1 MKNADKHKHLEFIQ
15 GVINRL
21 ARDSFLIKGWAVV
34 LVSALVALSVR
45 GSSPSITWFACVPI
59 AMLWG
64 LDGFFLWQE
73 RLYRKLYDHV
83 RELDN
88 DQIDF
93 SMNAICFRGKRGT
106 TWRGTLISRTLLPF
120 YLVLLLA
127 TIAVPLLLPC

>member
-34 LVSALVALSVR
+34 LVSALVALAVR
-45 GSSPSITWFACVPI
+45 GSSPSITWVACIPI
-59 AMLWG
+59 VMLWG

-88 DQIDF
+88 DKIDF
-93 SMNAICFRGKRGT
+93 SMNTTCFRGKSGA
-106 TWRGTLISRTLLPF
+106 TWLGTLISRTLLPF

-127 TIAVPLLLPC
+127 TLAVPLLLPC